1 MHWLDSVYLRL
12 TTRQPLFAQ
21 GWGELE
27 RPLSEVP
34 ALLTRSVP
42 TPLRLDFLPTSPRT
56 DEAFVTSPAPHL
68 DERLGPLHVVRL
80 RAKGPNRARLI
91 VPPSWG
97 DEGFWMRRHLVDGLR
112 YHGVEVWL
120 FEGAYF
126 GSRRAPGQVKVG
138 LHTVGDFLRM
148 GLANVH
154 EARAL
159 VVTALELEP
168 RLPVLLAGYSMAGQM
183 SAHAAASLDLE
194 VPVTVMAPPENAS
207 VVFCEGPL
215 SRSVTWSA
223 LGDDAVAR
231 LSAVLKRL
239 SVLEQPAP
247 RSAQRAV
254 VATRRDGIVPP
265 SSMSALAHH
274 WGVTPTW
281 LDSGHLGAYA
291 LEAAA
296 LRAAMLRMLEPGAPP
311 SSGGPPTPRRAP
323 DTLAR

>member
-1 MHWLDSVYLRL
+1 MHWLDALYLKV
-12 TTRQPLFAQ
+12 TTRQPLFVR
-21 GWGELE
+21 GWGDVQ
-27 RPLSEVP
+27 RPLDEVP

-42 TPLRLDFLPTSPRT
+42 RPLALEFLPTSPRT
-56 DEAFVTSPAPHL
+56 EEAFVASPAPLL
-68 DERLGPLHVVRL
+68 DAQMAPLHVVRL

-97 DEGFWMRRHLVDGLR
+97 DEGFWMRRHLVDALR
-112 YHGVEVWL
+112 YRGVEVWL

-126 GSRRAPGQVKVG
+126 GSRRAAGQVKVG

-154 EARAL
+154 ETRAL
-159 VVTALELEP
+159 VATALELEP

-207 VVFCEGPL
+207 VVFCDGPL
-215 SRSVTWSA
+215 SKSVSWSA

-231 LSAVLKRL
+231 LAGVLQKL
-239 SVLEQPAP
+239 SVLSQPPP
-247 RSAQRAV
+247 RSRHRAV

-265 SSMSALAHH
+265 ASMLALATH

-281 LDSGHLGAYA
+281 VDSGHLGAYA
-291 LEAAA
+291 LRAST
-296 LRAAMLRMLEPGAPP
+296 LRAAMLDTMESADARRGEGF
-311 SSGGPPTPRRAP
+311 GPQPTVK
-323 DTLAR
+323 